1 VNVRGNIL
9 EIPCFN
15 VFLRRRFFFSTT
27 SPSLT
32 TMKVFYSDVYVLPL
46 PEGHRFPI
54 TKYRLVRNGLVEQ
67 GIVRETELHLSRP
80 TSPEV
85 VKLAHAPHYVEAIQ
99 NGTVD
104 RMIMRRIG
112 FPWTPELV
120 VRSFTIV
127 GGAIAS
133 AEEALQ
139 AGYAGNLAGGT
150 HHALWDAGEGF
161 CVFNDLAVVTMSL
174 LARGL
179 VRRVAIVDVDVHQGN
194 GNSAILGG
202 RDDVYILSL
211 HGEKNY
217 PFRKVPSTVD
227 VDLPDG
233 TTDAEYLPIL
243 EREMERV
250 VAWKPEIILFQA
262 GVDPLHDD
270 TLGRLSL
277 TMEGLAERDRIV
289 LSACKEHGIP
299 VSVAMGGGYAKPV
312 ERTVE
317 AHIQTYRVLRS
328 VYPLDS

>member
-1 VNVRGNIL
+1 
-9 EIPCFN
+9 
-15 VFLRRRFFFSTT
+15 
-27 SPSLT
+27 
-32 TMKVFYSDVYVLPL
+32 MKVFYSDVYVLPL

-80 TSPEV
+80 TSPDV

-99 NGTVD
+99 NGTVE

-127 GGAIAS
+127 GGAIMS

-139 AGYAGNLAGGT
+139 HGIAGNLAGGT

-161 CVFNDLAVVTMSL
+161 CVFNDLAIVTMSL
-174 LARGL
+174 LTRVL
-179 VRRVAIVDVDVHQGN
+179 VRRVAIIDLDVHQGN

-202 RDDVYILSL
+202 REDVYILSL

-227 VDLPDG
+227 IDLPDN
-233 TTDAEYLPIL
+233 TSDAEYLPL
-243 EREMERV
+243 VQREVARV
-250 VAWKPEIILFQA
+250 LAWKPDIVLYQA
-262 GVDPLHDD
+262 GVDPLLEDS
-270 TLGRLSL
+270 LGRLSL
-277 TMEGLAERDRIV
+277 TMAGLAERDRIV
-289 LSACKEHGIP
+289 FDACKAAQIP
-299 VSVAMGGGYAKPV
+299 VSVAMGGGYAKPI

-317 AHIQTYRVLRS
+317 AHIQTYKVLRE
-328 VYPLDS
+328 VYG